1 MKNSGTMKKVLSLLS
16 SKLFLIALS
25 IFMALAVV
33 VFTLY
38 VPILVG
44 DAIDLIV
51 GQGAVDFDGIIAL
64 LGKVVVCILLTAVF
78 QWLMDVIN
86 NKISYGVVM
95 DIRNRAV
102 DKIQRLPL
110 SFIDSRSYGDIV
122 SRVIS
127 DADHFANG
135 LLLGFSQ
142 LFTGVITIIGTLAF
156 MISINY
162 KIALVVIF
170 ITPLSLFVA
179 RFIANHTY
187 SMFREQS
194 VTRAEETALVDEM
207 IKNQKTVM
215 AYGYGEKSE
224 ERFNE
229 INARLQKCS
238 FKAIFYSSLVNPSTR
253 FVNSLVYA
261 GVSLVGAFTV
271 VATGGVFSVGSLTVF
286 LSYANQY
293 TKPFN
298 EISGV
303 IAELQNALACA
314 SRIFALLEEEEEPA
328 DVIDAVTLTDVKG
341 EISIE
346 NVDFSYSPDKKL
358 IRDFNLFAKAGQRI
372 AIVGPTGCGKTT
384 LINLLM
390 RFYDVNGGKITVD
403 GVDIRDIKR
412 ESLRDNIGMVLQD
425 TWLMTGTV
433 RENIAMSKPDATD
446 EEIEQAARLA
456 HAHNFIMRMKDG
468 YNTVLENNGE
478 TLSQG
483 QKQRLCIARLM
494 LALPPV
500 LILDEATSSIDT
512 RTELKIQEA
521 FSNMMRGR
529 TSFIVAHRLST
540 IKEADL
546 ILVMKDGNIVEMGNH
561 TELIAKNGFYS
572 ELYNSQFA
580 N

>member
-1 MKNSGTMKKVLSLLS
+1 MKNTSTLKKVIDLLR
-16 SKLFLIALS
+16 SKLYLIALS
-25 IFMALAVV
+25 ILMAFVVV

-38 VPILVG
+38 IPILVG

-51 GQGAVDFDGIIAL
+51 EEGNVDFAGIIAIL
-64 LGKVVVCILLTAVF
+64 IKVAICVGLTAVF

-86 NKISYGVVM
+86 NRISYGVVM
-95 DIRNRAV
+95 DIRNRAIN
-102 DKIQRLPL
+102 KIQRLPL

-142 LFTGVITIIGTLAF
+142 LFTGVITIVGTLAF

-194 VTRAEETALVDEM
+194 ATRAEETALVDEM

-229 INARLQKCS
+229 INSRLQKCS

-271 VATGGVFSVGSLTVF
+271 VATGGVFSIGSLTVF

-314 SRIFALLEEEEEPA
+314 SRIFALLEEDEEPA
-328 DVIDAVTLTDVKG
+328 DAENAISLTDVKG

-412 ESLRDNIGMVLQD
+412 ESLRDNVGMVLQD

-456 HAHNFIMRMKDG
+456 HAHNFIMRMRDG
-468 YNTVLENNGE
+468 YDTVLENNGD

-546 ILVMKDGNIVEMGNH
+546 ILVMRDGNIVEMGNH
-561 TELIAKNGFYS
+561 SDLIAKNGFYS